1 MADLRTTMLTLRT
14 RALGLLQRIST
25 WLPALLLRATIG
37 TIFASTGW
45 GKVHNL
51 DKVTAFFTELKIPM
65 PHLNAIVV
73 GWSELICG
81 SLLVLG
87 LATRFA
93 VLPLIVSMIV
103 AILTAKLPDVHGVL
117 DLVTAE
123 EFLYLMVLMAI
134 GILGPGKASIDRF
147 IAEKLEAK
155 S

>member
-14 RALGLLQRIST
+14 RTLGLLHRIST

-103 AILTAKLPDVHGVL
+103 AILTAKLPDLHGVL
-117 DLVTAE
+117 DLVTTE